1 MPSERQLSK
10 STQFKK
16 LLLSPQLEFICEA
29 HNGLSAKIVEEAGFH
44 GIWASGLSISAQ
56 FGVRDN
62 NEASW
67 TQVLDNLEF
76 MSDATQIPILLDG
89 DTGYGNFNNMQRL
102 IRKLEQRQIAA
113 VCIEDKLFPKTNS
126 FLKGEAQP
134 LADMDEFCGKIK
146 AGKDAQS
153 DPDFCIIARVEAFIC
168 GWGLAEALRRAEAY
182 HRAGA
187 DGILIHSAL
196 AVPDEILAF
205 KREWGDRC
213 PVVIVPTKFAHVG
226 EAQPLADMDEFC
238 GKIKAGKDAQSDPD
252 FCIIARVEAFICG
265 WGLAEALRRAEAYH
279 RAGADGIL
287 IHSALAVPDEILAF
301 KREWGDRCP
310 VVIVP
315 TKYYSTPT
323 DVFRQHGISLVIW
336 ANHMLRAA
344 IATMQS
350 TARILKE
357 QENLLS
363 IEDKIVPVSE
373 IFRLQGAADLQEA
386 EKRYLPKSAERA
398 SAIVLAASRGDEL
411 GELTNDKPKTMV
423 PIRGVPILAHIM
435 DAYNTAGI
443 KDISVVRGYKK
454 ETMNLPQVTY
464 VDNDDF
470 ATTGELDSLLKA
482 LQAKD
487 QHDQDI
493 IISYG
498 DVLFNSYIPQALLQ
512 ENDDF
517 VIFVDSDWQEKTS
530 YTQLG
535 GFAECTAPNSR
546 MAFRTEVHLKQLST
560 DVHRDKIHGVW
571 MGFLK
576 VSASGASQLQKL
588 LPSLLAVPENRRA
601 GMATL
606 FQELLKQH
614 QPIRVLY
621 TVGHWLD
628 INRLDD
634 VVPMSIVTR
643 STACGWDSLKSPLR
657 GPANYKS
664 CCRAYS
670 RFQKIVGL
678 EWRHCFKSC

>member
-1 MPSERQLSK
+1 MSITPTSHK
-10 STQFKK
+10 TAQFKK
-16 LLLSPQLEFICEA
+16 LLLSSQLEFICEA
-29 HNGLSAKIVEEAGFH
+29 HNGLSSKIVEEAGFH

-168 GWGLAEALRRAEAY
+168 GWGLAEAMRRAEAY
-182 HRAGA
+182 HQAGA
-187 DGILIHSAL
+187 DGILMHSAL

-205 KREWGDRC
+205 K
-213 PVVIVPTKFAHVG
+213 
-226 EAQPLADMDEFC
+226 Q
-238 GKIKAGKDAQSDPD
+238 
-252 FCIIARVEAFICG
+252 
-265 WGLAEALRRAEAYH
+265 
-279 RAGADGIL
+279 
-287 IHSALAVPDEILAF
+287 
-301 KREWGDRCP
+301 EWGDRCP

-323 DVFRQHGISLVIW
+323 DVFRQHRISMVIW
-336 ANHMLRAA
+336 ANHMLRSA

-350 TARILKE
+350 SARILKE

-363 IEDKIVPVSE
+363 IEDKIVPVAE
-373 IFRLQGAADLQEA
+373 VFRLQGAADLQEA
-386 EKRYLPKSAERA
+386 EKRYLPKSAECT
-398 SAIVLAASRGDEL
+398 SAIVLAASRGDGL
-411 GELTNDKPKTMV
+411 GELTKDKPKTMIE
-423 PIRGVPILAHIM
+423 IRGMPILAHIM
-435 DAYNTAGI
+435 GAYNMVGI

-454 ETMNLPQVTY
+454 EAVNLPQLTY
-464 VDNDDF
+464 IDNDDF
-470 ATTGELDSLLKA
+470 AETGELDSLLKA
-482 LQAKD
+482 LQANSHYD
-487 QHDQDI
+487 HDI

-512 ENDDF
+512 AKDDF
-517 VIFVDSDWQEKTS
+517 VIFVDSDWEGKTS
-530 YTQLG
+530 YTWLG
-535 GFAECTAPNSR
+535 GFAECTDPNSR
-546 MAFRTEVHLKQLST
+546 NTFHTDIYLKQLST
-560 DVHRDKIHGVW
+560 KIPHDKIHGVW

-576 VSASGASQLQKL
+576 VSASGASQLLMLLPKL
-588 LPSLLAVPENRRA
+588 LADPEHRKA

-614 QPIRVLY
+614 QSVRVLY

-628 INRLDD
+628 INHLDD
-634 VVPMSIVTR
+634 VVQ
-643 STACGWDSLKSPLR
+643 AG
-657 GPANYKS
+657 N
-664 CCRAYS
+664 
-670 RFQKIVGL
+670 F
-678 EWRHCFKSC
+678 

>member
-1 MPSERQLSK
+1 MSITPTSHKTS
-10 STQFKK
+10 QFKK
-16 LLLSPQLEFICEA
+16 LLLSSQLEFICEA

-44 GIWASGLSISAQ
+44 GIWASGLSMSAQ

-182 HRAGA
+182 YRAGA
-187 DGILIHSAL
+187 DGILMHSAL
-196 AVPDEILAF
+196 
-205 KREWGDRC
+205 
-213 PVVIVPTKFAHVG
+213 T
-226 EAQPLADMDEFC
+226 
-238 GKIKAGKDAQSDPD
+238 
-252 FCIIARVEAFICG
+252 
-265 WGLAEALRRAEAYH
+265 
-279 RAGADGIL
+279 
-287 IHSALAVPDEILAF
+287 VPDEILAF

-315 TKYYSTPT
+315 TKYYATPT
-323 DVFRQHGISLVIW
+323 DVFRQYGISMVIW
-336 ANHMLRAA
+336 ANHMLRTA

-350 TARILKE
+350 TARVLKE

-363 IEDKIVPVSE
+363 IEDTIVPVSE
-373 IFRLQGAADLQEA
+373 VFRLQGAADLQEA
-386 EKRYLPKSAERA
+386 EQRYLPKSAERA
-398 SAIVLAASRGDEL
+398 SAIILAASRGDEL
-411 GELTNDKPKTMV
+411 GELTNEKPKTMV
-423 PIRGVPILAHIM
+423 PIRGLPILAHIM
-435 DAYNTAGI
+435 DAYNTVGI
-443 KDISVVRGYKK
+443 KEIRVVRGYKK
-454 ETMNLPQVTY
+454 EAVNLPHLTY

-470 ATTGELDSLLKA
+470 AATGELDSLLKA
-482 LQAKD
+482 LKTKD
-487 QHDQDI
+487 QQDQDI

-512 ENDDF
+512 AKDDF

-530 YTQLG
+530 YTRLG

-546 MAFRTEVHLKQLST
+546 KAFNAEIYLKQLGTSLSPEQ
-560 DVHRDKIHGVW
+560 IHGVW

-576 VSASGASQLQKL
+576 VSASGAIQLQALLSKL
-588 LPSLLAVPENRRA
+588 LADPGNQKI

-606 FQELLKQH
+606 FQELLKQ
-614 QPIRVLY
+614 QQRIRVLY

-628 INRLDD
+628 INNLDD
-634 VVPMSIVTR
+634 VVQAGS
-643 STACGWDSLKSPLR
+643 
-657 GPANYKS
+657 
-664 CCRAYS
+664 
-670 RFQKIVGL
+670 F
-678 EWRHCFKSC
+678 